1 MSWSSH
7 AGDAGP
13 AFEVAMDHQSS
24 ARHDLDDGRFHGTLE
39 ELNHRSGD
47 FYLYIRICN
56 IYIYTHTCR
65 IYTYKSTVSTSVRG
79 RVGDGISQCHDGGNL
94 HIFISLHQIRG

>member
-24 ARHDLDDGRFHGTLE
+24 ARHDLDDGRFQGTLE

-47 FYLYIRICN
+47 FYLFGYV